1 MSDVPLVPVSFR
13 GKKAVQVENKA
24 PLDYHEFPSSSG
36 GDIPLVEQVSK
47 THLIEL
53 IRVLPS
59 LEHLEAR
66 KSGLCTTGRT
76 ENGVLCIEL
85 KKRNDVTTNQT

>member
-1 MSDVPLVPVSFR
+1 MSDAPLVPVSFH
-13 GKKAVQVENKA
+13 GKKVVQVENKA
-24 PLDYHEFPSSSG
+24 PLNYREFPSSSG
-36 GDIPLVEQVSK
+36 GDIPLVEQVSEI
-47 THLIEL
+47 HLIEL
-53 IRVLPS
+53 IRALPS

-76 ENGVLCIEL
+76 ENVVLCIEL